1 MRRTHLEAV
10 HVAHEVLRAA
20 IMRNHDQSGAIR
32 RTHLEAVHV
41 AHEVLARAE
50 LRLDEPH
57 APVVGAPRV
66 LRCVRGGGEVIV
78 R

>member
-1 MRRTHLEAV
+1 MRYSEPQSGASGAIIINEA
-10 HVAHEVLRAA
+10 
-20 IMRNHDQSGAIR
+20 QSGAIR

-41 AHEVLARAE
+41 AHEVLTRDE
-50 LRLDEPH
+50 KLRLDEPH

>member
-1 MRRTHLEAV
+1 
-10 HVAHEVLRAA
+10 
-20 IMRNHDQSGAIR
+20 MRNHDQSGAIR
-32 RTHLEAVHV
+32 AIRGTHLEAVHV